1 VYNTADLKARPVVL
15 DEVGCA
21 KGCSGVDPGSQD
33 LVVGRPDAMYF
44 YSHEEGNKGAKVS
57 HPYPPNDDYRGYYTL
72 KRLSYAPPKT
82 TNGKYKYMNIYVD
95 SHRSRRSA
103 FAMVTSCDPPK
114 SSTHSMS

>member
-1 VYNTADLKARPVVL
+1 MYNTADLKARPVVL

-57 HPYPPNDDYRGYYTL
+57 HPHAT
-72 KRLSYAPPKT
+72 
-82 TNGKYKYMNIYVD
+82 
-95 SHRSRRSA
+95 
-103 FAMVTSCDPPK
+103 
-114 SSTHSMS
+114 